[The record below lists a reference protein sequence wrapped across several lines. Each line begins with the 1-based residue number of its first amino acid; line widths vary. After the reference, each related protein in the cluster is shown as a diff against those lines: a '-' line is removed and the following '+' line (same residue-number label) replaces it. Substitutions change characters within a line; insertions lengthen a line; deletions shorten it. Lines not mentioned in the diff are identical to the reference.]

1 MLQRWILQKADDLS
15 TYYTQTT
22 KLFRTFKHALQTV
35 KVNEFELKYS
45 EELCIV
51 RAHFNA
57 YSGLCPATFG

>member
-22 KLFRTFKHALQTV
+22 KLFHTFEHAHQTV
-35 KVNEFELKYS
+35 KVIEFKLKYS

-57 YSGLCPATFG
+57 YSGLRPAAFG